1 MAWASDARRVSKDA
15 TLPGCSVFAQ
25 VGDPLSTSAIDVVG
39 IRGTA
44 GSAGITGADGVQLA
58 AVVGRQ
64 ACQQLCGIAVA
75 VARAAPRRAGA
86 KKRCLRGRVGSIHEK
101 PRDAAGDFTTAPSI
115 FSRRSDQTLPRMISA
130 GARPARNK
138 AAIRCM
144 AGAEWLK
151 KRL

>member
-44 GSAGITGADGVQLA
+44 GSAGITGAD
-58 AVVGRQ
+58 GRQ